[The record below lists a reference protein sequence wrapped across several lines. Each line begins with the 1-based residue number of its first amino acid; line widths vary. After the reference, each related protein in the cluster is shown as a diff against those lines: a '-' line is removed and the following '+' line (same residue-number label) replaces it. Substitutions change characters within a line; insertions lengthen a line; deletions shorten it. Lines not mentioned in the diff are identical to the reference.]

1 MNTAKRQFVF
11 AVDQA
16 RVTGIL
22 LAMFL
27 AKSSFADNRAVTIIG
42 YSLGCVVTFNC
53 LKILKR
59 LNDYSTPKAS
69 LVINDVQLWA
79 GAYVLNLNKEY
90 QEVVEKSQYALVVNG
105 HLNNLFSDKDYA
117 LKYGFP
123 MIFKGQLAI
132 GLYPIFKDIK
142 EED

>member
-59 LNDYSTPKAS
+59 LNDY
-69 LVINDVQLWA
+69 
-79 GAYVLNLNKEY
+79 
-90 QEVVEKSQYALVVNG
+90 
-105 HLNNLFSDKDYA
+105 
-117 LKYGFP
+117 
-123 MIFKGQLAI
+123 
-132 GLYPIFKDIK
+132 
-142 EED
+142 